1 MPATA
6 TMTRLIPLADRIVV
20 VPADPEIATASGL
33 VIPDTAQD
41 RPTRGT
47 VLVVGS
53 GKRSDETG
61 ELLPIGIDPGATIVY
76 ARYAGTEITIDGQDL
91 LIVSAG
97 DVLATM
103 GDAPQS

>member
-6 TMTRLIPLADRIVV
+6 TTTRLIPLADRLVV
-20 VPADPEIATASGL
+20 APVDAEAATASGL

-47 VLVVGS
+47 VLAVGP
-53 GKRSDETG
+53 GKRSEETG
-61 ELLPIGIDPGATIVY
+61 ELLAIGIDPGDTIVY
-76 ARYAGTEITIDGQDL
+76 ATYAGTEFTIDGQDL

-97 DVLATM
+97 DVLAIVA
-103 GDAPQS
+103 DAPQN

>member
-6 TMTRLIPLADRIVV
+6 TMTRLIPLADRLVV
-20 VPADPEIATASGL
+20 VPVDPEAVTASGL
-33 VIPDTAQD
+33 VIPDTVQD

-47 VLVVGS
+47 VLAVGP
-53 GKRSDETG
+53 GKRSEETG
-61 ELLPIGIDPGATIVY
+61 QLLTIGINPGETVVY
-76 ARYAGTEITIDGQDL
+76 GRFAGIEITIDGQDL

>member
-6 TMTRLIPLADRIVV
+6 TKTRLIPLADRLVV
-20 VPADPEIATASGL
+20 VPVDPEAVTASGL
-33 VIPDTAQD
+33 VIPDTVQD
-41 RPTRGT
+41 RPTLGT
-47 VLVVGS
+47 VLAVGP
-53 GKRSDETG
+53 GKRSEETG
-61 ELLPIGIDPGATIVY
+61 QLLTIGINPGETVVY
-76 ARYAGTEITIDGQDL
+76 GRFAGTEISIDGQDL

>member
-1 MPATA
+1 MAATA
-6 TMTRLIPLADRIVV
+6 TMTRLIPLADRLVV
-20 VPADPEIATASGL
+20 VPVEPEAATASGL
-33 VIPDTAQD
+33 VIPDTVQD

-47 VLVVGS
+47 VLAVGP
-53 GKRSDETG
+53 GKRSEETG
-61 ELLPIGIDPGATIVY
+61 QLLTIGIKPGETVVY
-76 ARYAGTEITIDGQDL
+76 GRFAGIEITIDGQDL

>member
-1 MPATA
+1 
-6 TMTRLIPLADRIVV
+6 MTRLIPLADRLVV
-20 VPADPEIATASGL
+20 VPVEPEAATASGL
-33 VIPDTAQD
+33 VIPDTVQD

-47 VLVVGS
+47 VLAVGP
-53 GKRSDETG
+53 GKRSEETG
-61 ELLPIGIDPGATIVY
+61 QLLTIGINPGETVVY
-76 ARYAGTEITIDGQDL
+76 GRFAGIEITIDGQDL

>member
-6 TMTRLIPLADRIVV
+6 TTTRPIPVADRLVV
-20 VPADPEIATASGL
+20 VPVDPEAATASGL

-47 VLVVGS
+47 VLAVGP
-53 GKRSDETG
+53 GERCEETE
-61 ELLPIGIDPGATIVY
+61 ELLAIGISPGDTVVY
-76 ARYAGTEITIDGQDL
+76 GKFAGTEITIEGQDL
-91 LIVSAG
+91 LTVSAG
-97 DVLATM
+97 DVLAIM

>member
-1 MPATA
+1 MAATA
-6 TMTRLIPLADRIVV
+6 TMTRLIPLTDRLVV
-20 VPADPEIATASGL
+20 VPVDPEAATASGL
-33 VIPDTAQD
+33 VIPDTVQD

-47 VLVVGS
+47 VLAVGP
-53 GKRSDETG
+53 GKRSEETG
-61 ELLPIGIDPGATIVY
+61 QPLTIGINPGDTVVY
-76 ARYAGTEITIDGQDL
+76 GRFAGTEITIDGQDL